1 MVTLKEIAERCSV
14 SIATV
19 SNILNGKQNV
29 SESTRERILQVIKET
44 GYKPNYMARG
54 LRASK
59 THSIGLILDDL
70 TDFSSPGIVDGI
82 MSHFE
87 EYNYKT
93 IIENLRFYS
102 KWGTRWYQNEGY
114 RESVSSAIEEFLAI
128 KVDGIIYVAG
138 HSRDI
143 NCIPS
148 DLNIPFVISYAFT
161 DVPGISTVEID
172 DVKSASNMTQ
182 YLIKNGHKSIAVVA
196 GKKDNIHTVR
206 RLEGIK
212 QAAAENGLKIDDEI
226 IVYGDWMSDSGYNAC
241 RVIFNSKKEFSAI
254 FCLND
259 LMAAGVYSY
268 LNEIGKT
275 PQKDVSI
282 VGFDNRTLSRY
293 LKPSLTTMEIPLVEI
308 GKKSAELLLNQIE
321 SDKDVATQKYFVPCN
336 LIERNSVRDIK

>member
-1 MVTLKEIAERCSV
+1 MITLKEIAEQCSV

-19 SNILNGKQNV
+19 SNILNGKSNV
-29 SESTRERILQVIKET
+29 SKSTKERILKIIKET

-59 THSIGLILDDL
+59 THSIGLIIDDL
-70 TDFSSPGIVDGI
+70 TEFSSPCIIDGI
-82 MSHFE
+82 MSYFE
-87 EYNYKT
+87 EHNYKT
-93 IIENLRFYS
+93 ILENLRFYS
-102 KWGTRWYQNEGY
+102 KWGTKWYQNEGY
-114 RESVSSAIEEFLAI
+114 SESVSSAIEEFLAI

-172 DVKSASNMTQ
+172 DEKSAYNMSN
-182 YLIKNGHKSIAVVA
+182 YLINNGHKNIAVVA

-206 RLEGIK
+206 RLEGIR
-212 QAAAENGLKIDDEI
+212 QAIAENSLQIDEKLI
-226 IVYGDWMSDSGYNAC
+226 AYGDWTSDSGYNAC
-241 RVIFNSKKEFSAI
+241 ESIFNSQKEFSAI

-259 LMAAGVYSY
+259 LMAAGVYDC
-268 LNEIGKT
+268 IDAHGKI
-275 PQKDVSI
+275 PEKDISI
-282 VGFDNRTLSRY
+282 AGFDNRTISKY
-293 LKPSLTTMEIPLVEI
+293 LKPSLTTMEIPLAEI

-321 SDKDVATQKYFVPCN
+321 STEGVTIQKCFVPCN
-336 LIERNSVRDIK
+336 LIERDSVRNIK